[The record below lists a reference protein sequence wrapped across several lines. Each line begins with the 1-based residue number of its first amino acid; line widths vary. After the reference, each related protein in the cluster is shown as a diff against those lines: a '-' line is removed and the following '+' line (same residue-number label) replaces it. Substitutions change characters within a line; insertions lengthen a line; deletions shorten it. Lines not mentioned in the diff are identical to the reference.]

1 MKILLT
7 GGAGYIGS
15 HASLAL
21 LDAGHQ
27 VTIIDDLS
35 TGNKKL
41 IPSNATFV
49 ECNINDTS
57 TVGALLQKEKFDALM
72 HFAGFVQVEES
83 VRNPKKYFDNNTEN
97 SKILFNI
104 CVQNNLTNFIFSSTA
119 AVYGNPTDGGSI
131 TETAMLKP
139 INPYGKSKTQ
149 TEECLQNS
157 KTLKYMILRY
167 FNVAGADPS
176 MRSGLIS
183 KDPTHLIKIASEA
196 AVGKREK
203 VVIFGNDYPTPDG
216 TAIRDYI
223 HVSDL
228 ADIHVKA
235 AEHLVT
241 NQQSNILNCGYGR
254 GFSVK
259 KVLEIANAVNNKPI
273 PIEMG
278 SRRAGDSAMLVSN
291 VSKLHQLLKWK
302 PKHSDLSFIIKTAIE
317 WEKKLMENENA

>member
-1 MKILLT
+1 MKTLLT

-15 HASLAL
+15 NAALSL
-21 LDAGHQ
+21 LDEGHE

-41 IPSNATFV
+41 VPPKAAFI
-49 ECNINDTS
+49 ECNINDSQTINS
-57 TVGALLQKEKFDALM
+57 LLQKEQFDLLM

-97 SKILFNI
+97 AKILFDT
-104 CVQNNLTNFIFSSTA
+104 CVQNNLTNIIFSSTA
-119 AVYGNPTDGGSI
+119 ATYGNPLDTDPI
-131 TETAMLKP
+131 TETTMLKP
-139 INPYGKSKTQ
+139 LNPYGKSKIQ
-149 TEECLQNS
+149 TEEYLQNN
-157 KTLKYMILRY
+157 KTLNYMILRY

-183 KDPTHLIKIASEA
+183 KEPTHLIKITSEA

-203 VVIFGNDYPTPDG
+203 VIIFGNDYPTPDG

-254 GFSVK
+254 GVSVK
-259 KVLEIANAVNNKPI
+259 DVLEIANAVNNKPI
-273 PIEMG
+273 QTEMG
-278 SRRAGDSAMLVSN
+278 SRRAGDSTMLVSN

>member
-27 VTIIDDLS
+27 VIIIDDLS

-41 IPSNATFV
+41 IPYNTSFV
-49 ECNINDTS
+49 ECNINDTA
-57 TVGALLQKEKFDALM
+57 TVGALIQKEKFDALM
-72 HFAGFVQVEES
+72 HFAGFVQIEES

-97 SKILFNI
+97 AKILFDT
-104 CVQNNLTNFIFSSTA
+104 CVQNNLTNIIFSSTA
-119 AVYGNPTDGGSI
+119 AAYGNPLDTDPI
-131 TETAMLKP
+131 TETTMLKP
-139 INPYGKSKTQ
+139 LNPYGKSKIQ
-149 TEECLQNS
+149 TEEYLQNN
-157 KTLKYMILRY
+157 KTLNYFILRY
-167 FNVAGADPS
+167 FNVAGADPF

-183 KDPTHLIKIASEA
+183 KEPTHLIKVTSEA

-203 VVIFGNDYPTPDG
+203 VIIFGNDYPTPDG

-259 KVLEIANAVNNKPI
+259 DVLAIANAVNNKPI
-273 PIEMG
+273 QTEMG
-278 SRRAGDSAMLVSN
+278 SRRAGDSSMLVSN
-291 VSKLHQLLKWK
+291 VSKLHHLLGWK
-302 PKHSDLSFIIKTAIE
+302 PKHNDLSFIIKTAIE
-317 WEKKLMENENA
+317 WERKLMENENA

>member
-41 IPSNATFV
+41 IPSNAIFV
-49 ECNINDTS
+49 ECNINDAS
-57 TVGALLQKEKFDALM
+57 TVGALIEKEKFDALM

-97 SKILFNI
+97 AKILFDT
-104 CVQNNLTNFIFSSTA
+104 CVQNHLTNIIFSSTA
-119 AVYGNPTDGGSI
+119 AIYGNPLDTDPI

-139 INPYGKSKTQ
+139 LNPYGKSKIQ
-149 TEECLQNS
+149 SEEYLQNN
-157 KTLKYMILRY
+157 KIINYVILRY
-167 FNVAGADPS
+167 FNVAGADPF

-183 KDPTHLIKIASEA
+183 KEPTHLIKITSEA

-203 VVIFGNDYPTPDG
+203 VIIFGNDYPTPDG

-235 AEHLVT
+235 AEHLFA
-241 NQQSNILNCGYGR
+241 NQQSAILNCGYGK

-259 KVLEIANAVNNKPI
+259 NVLEIANIVNDKPI
-273 PIEMG
+273 PTEVG
-278 SRRAGDSAMLVSN
+278 GRRAGDSAMLVSN
-291 VSKLHQLLKWK
+291 VSKLQQLFNWK
-302 PKHSDLSFIIKTAIE
+302 PKHNNLSFIIKTAIE
-317 WEKKLMENENA
+317 WERKLIKNENA